1 MKIESINKPLYRRKA
16 NIVIVGFVVLF
27 TLSSLA
33 FGSLLIS
40 LFGNQAVVEQESTGN
55 FHWNLIGVLLGLL
68 TSVSLLNQVK
78 GHPFFK
84 EVVYVWQMKQ
94 LHNRIL
100 RRLKQIKSAAEQED
114 LQAYTIL
121 KFYYQSQK
129 QIFELD
135 NNTLTLD
142 SVMREL
148 EKIEDWE
155 RKQGVRLKTGEIDET
170 WLNQF

>member
-1 MKIESINKPLYRRKA
+1 
-16 NIVIVGFVVLF
+16 
-27 TLSSLA
+27 
-33 FGSLLIS
+33 
-40 LFGNQAVVEQESTGN
+40 
-55 FHWNLIGVLLGLL
+55 
-68 TSVSLLNQVK
+68 K
-78 GHPFFK
+78 GHPFFR

-94 LHNRIL
+94 LHNRIF
-100 RRLKQIKSAAEQED
+100 RKLKQIKSAAEQED

-142 SVMREL
+142 SVLREL

-155 RKQGVRLKTGEIDET
+155 RKQSAAIKEGEIDE
-170 WLNQF
+170 

>member
-40 LFGNQAVVEQESTGN
+40 LFGNQIVVEQESTGN
-55 FHWNLIGVLLGLL
+55 FHWNLVGVLLGLL

-78 GHPFFK
+78 GHPFFR

-94 LHNRIL
+94 LHNRIF
-100 RRLKQIKSAAEQED
+100 RKLKQIKSAAEQE
-114 LQAYTIL
+114 IC
-121 KFYYQSQK
+121 KHIRF
-129 QIFELD
+129 
-135 NNTLTLD
+135 
-142 SVMREL
+142 
-148 EKIEDWE
+148 
-155 RKQGVRLKTGEIDET
+155 
-170 WLNQF
+170 

>member
-27 TLSSLA
+27 ALSSLA

-78 GHPFFK
+78 GLLSSK
-84 EVVYVWQMKQ
+84 
-94 LHNRIL
+94 
-100 RRLKQIKSAAEQED
+100 KSF
-114 LQAYTIL
+114 TFG
-121 KFYYQSQK
+121 K
-129 QIFELD
+129 
-135 NNTLTLD
+135 
-142 SVMREL
+142 
-148 EKIEDWE
+148 
-155 RKQGVRLKTGEIDET
+155 
-170 WLNQF
+170 